1 MHLMSRSLTITLVV
15 VVVWLTL
22 TGSVASTEAKTK
34 LATFTHDRVQVNI
47 VEAVAN
53 DTLTLGS
60 SGTETCDYQAA
71 IYCLNDTRDCGIVNT
86 GKNPTREAVCACDEA
101 LLLCIDATGC
111 WDEFSLEQICSPI
124 KHSCPDKDIPCRSPR
139 NPCMFWSS
147 LIICPHPHHFGYHP
161 PPRFSPS
168 SSTPT
173 RLASA
178 STPDFSKCDPQV
190 LRNDTETYF
199 SCLGVAGNLTSQQC
213 RCIAEMLTRS
223 DAHGCSAALA
233 GSGMGYACAVNKALQ
248 CPTLDCTTV
257 QGGGSGAQP
266 PQSPSPSVIAAIVS
280 GVVACTVAGA
290 VVAVL
295 VWRARRRSADA
306 PGTEAVEANTY
317 FEISHQ

>member
-139 NPCMFWSS
+139 NPS
-147 LIICPHPHHFGYHP
+147 
-161 PPRFSPS
+161 
-168 SSTPT
+168 
-173 RLASA
+173 